1 MDLQY
6 YISSEEASFFINN
19 KMGSSDRIPTS
30 GEYKVGDFIVSN
42 TQENGIFGWVCTV
55 AGIPGT
61 WVEIVIGNSGGI
73 PLDPELIAKINSIG
87 DVTQLQTSN
96 KTNIVN
102 AINELFQSASDGK
115 SKIATAIT
123 GKGVNASSSDSFQVL
138 SDKISQ
144 IKTGFELPMTTP
156 TYEIGIG
163 TVTAICNTQNNLFTK
178 FKLNSNG
185 SWQSSNRFDS
195 LSPVTSYT
203 FYGQTS
209 DGYTASISVST
220 PKANQ
225 KVPALPASSNITSN
239 SITITAATG
248 CKISYNN
255 RLYNS
260 PYTFTGLTPNTNYLF
275 YSVKEATTSLNQ
287 SISNAL
293 TVKTLTDIPGN
304 STIIKGNSTSGLYD
318 LNVTGIIRGSDL
330 ISITGLTEG
339 IPEGTM
345 GDITFAKCSY
355 NDKIVFFPLDFSVD
369 SITWDNLNI
378 LGLTGTGKQITMSG
392 KIYSVRVIDQNNFDT
407 GEYSDVFYPYVMD
420 SYSLDGLW
428 GQENSRSSTGRHA
441 ILCGD
446 YPYINEVTSV
456 SKGFNRR
463 FAPILVYEGSV
474 N

>member
-1 MDLQY
+1 MALRY
-6 YISSEEASFFINN
+6 YVSSEEAPFFVNN

-30 GEYKVGDFIVSN
+30 GTYKVGDFIISN
-42 TQENGIFGWVCTV
+42 TQADGIFGWVCTV
-55 AGIPGT
+55 AGTPGT
-61 WVEIVIGNSGGI
+61 WIEIGNSGGI
-73 PLDPELIAKINSIG
+73 PLDPELIGKINSIG
-87 DVTQLQTSN
+87 DVTQLQTSS

-138 SDKISQ
+138 SNKISQ

-163 TVTAICNTQNNLFTK
+163 TVNAICNTQNNLFTK

-185 SWQSSNRFDS
+185 TWQSSNRFDS
-195 LSPVTSYT
+195 LSPATSYT

-225 KVPALPASSNITSN
+225 EVPALPTSSNITSN
-239 SITITAATG
+239 SITITAAAG
-248 CKISYNN
+248 CKIFYNN
-255 RLYNS
+255 KVYNS

-275 YSVKEATTSLNQ
+275 YSVKEATASLNQ

-304 STIIKGNSTSGLYD
+304 NTIIKGDSTSGLYD
-318 LNVTGIIRGSDL
+318 LNVTGIITGSEL
-330 ISITGLTEG
+330 ISKTGLTEG
-339 IPEGTM
+339 TQEGTL

-355 NDKIVFFPLDFSVD
+355 NNKIVYFPLNFSVD
-369 SITWDNLNI
+369 SITWNNLNT
-378 LGLTGTGKQITMSG
+378 LGLTGTGKPITISG
-392 KIYSVRVIDQNNFDT
+392 KRYSVRVVDQNTYNT
-407 GEYSDVFYPYVMD
+407 GEYSDVFYPYVMS

-428 GQENSRSSTGRHA
+428 GQSNIHNSDKA
-441 ILCGD
+441 ILCGE
-446 YPYINEVTSV
+446 YPYIDQVTSV
-456 SKGFNRR
+456 SKRYLRR